1 MKMQKTNS
9 ALCTLL
15 VMSMMMFGLG
25 WSAPAS
31 AQGASA
37 WAGDQKG
44 RVRLIA
50 GARMPDGKLLAGLEV
65 DLAEG
70 WKTYWR
76 VPGDSGVPA
85 VFSWDQSDNVEAVK
99 VHWPAPTRFKD
110 KYGWN
115 NGYKKDFVFPL
126 EITPKNP
133 DAPVNLKLL
142 LHYGVCEDL
151 CIPGK
156 ANLALLLPPE
166 GYSGH
171 QALIGRYLRMVPQPA
186 SEDSAVRVS
195 AVDVEKSGEAL
206 KLNVTLKTVS
216 AGPVSLFVE
225 GPSLLYFEA
234 PKPMPGDNAQESRF
248 SITVNG
254 AEEASALKGKELT
267 FTAVQGDLR
276 LEQIWRVD

>member
-1 MKMQKTNS
+1 MKRIISTS
-9 ALCTLL
+9 CALLT
-15 VMSMMMFGLG
+15 MSLFVLG
-25 WSAPAS
+25 FAWATPVL
-31 AQGASA
+31 AQGASN
-37 WAGDQKG
+37 WGGDQKG

-85 VFSWDQSDNVEAVK
+85 VFDWTKSKNVKAIK

-126 EITPKNP
+126 EIQPKNP
-133 DAPVNLKLL
+133 AEPVNLDLL

-156 ANLALLLPPE
+156 ANLALSVPPE

-186 SEDSAVRVS
+186 TQDSAIRVAS
-195 AVDVEKSGEAL
+195 VEVQETGNAL
-206 KLNVTLKTVS
+206 SLNVTLNTRS
-216 AGPVSLFVE
+216 PEPVSLFVE
-225 GPSLLYFEA
+225 GPSTLFFDV
-234 PKPMPGDNAQESRF
+234 PKQSDGNDTKKSSFR
-248 SITVNG
+248 ILVDG
-254 AEEASALKGKELT
+254 AKAASELKGQELK
-267 FTAVQGDLR
+267 FTAVQGELR

>member
-1 MKMQKTNS
+1 MKRIIGAS
-9 ALCTLL
+9 LI
-15 VMSMMMFGLG
+15 MSLFVLG
-25 WSAPAS
+25 FAWAVPVQ

-37 WAGDQKG
+37 WSGDQKG

-85 VFSWDQSDNVEAVK
+85 VFDWTKSKNIKAIK

-115 NGYKKDFVFPL
+115 NGYKEDFVFPV
-126 EITPKNP
+126 EIQPKNP
-133 DAPVNLKLL
+133 AEPVELDQL

-156 ANLALLLPPE
+156 ANLALSVPPE

-171 QALIGRYLRMVPQPA
+171 QVLIGRYLQMVPQPA
-186 SEDSAVRVS
+186 NKDSAIQVA
-195 AVDVEKSGEAL
+195 AVDVQKAGQGLS
-206 KLNVTLKTVS
+206 LNVTLNTRS
-216 AGPVSLFVE
+216 AEPVSLFVE
-225 GPSLLYFEA
+225 GPSAFFFDV
-234 PKPMPGDNAQESRF
+234 PKQDVSGDVGKSSF
-248 SITVNG
+248 KVLVDG
-254 AEEASALKGKELT
+254 AKAASELKGQELK
-267 FTAVQGDLR
+267 FTAVQGELR

>member
-1 MKMQKTNS
+1 MKMQKFNG
-9 ALCTLL
+9 ALCALL
-15 VMSMMMFGLG
+15 MTGMVMLGLS
-25 WSAPAS
+25 WTAPAL

-50 GARMPDGKLLAGLEV
+50 GARLPDGKLLAGLEV

-85 VFSWDQSDNVEAVK
+85 VFSWDQSENVKDIK

-115 NGYKKDFVFPL
+115 NGYKKDFVFPI
-126 EITPKNP
+126 EVQPKNP

-156 ANLALLLPPE
+156 ANLALSLAPE
-166 GYSGH
+166 GFSGH

-186 SEDSAVRVS
+186 NQHSEVRVS

-206 KLNVTLKTVS
+206 SLNVTLKTRS
-216 AGPVSLFVE
+216 ADPVSLFVE
-225 GPSLLYFEA
+225 GPSILYFDV
-234 PKPMPGDNAQESRF
+234 PKQMPGNDGQESRF
-248 SITVNG
+248 SISVDG
-254 AEEASALKGKELT
+254 VKEVSELKGKELK
-267 FTAVQGDLR
+267 FTTVQGELR